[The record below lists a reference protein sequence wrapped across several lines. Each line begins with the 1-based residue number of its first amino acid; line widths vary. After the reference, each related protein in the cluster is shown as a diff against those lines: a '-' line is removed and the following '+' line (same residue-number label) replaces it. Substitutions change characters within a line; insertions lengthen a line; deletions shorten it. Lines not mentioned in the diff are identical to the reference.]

1 MKSSTLQ
8 HRIEIQAPEE
18 TRDSMGQTVT
28 AWKTSQVRW
37 AGINPLSD
45 REQFYAA
52 QVRPETTHRVTFRY
66 FDTLTHRNR
75 LKMGNRIFDILS
87 ILNPQEAGKT
97 LQVDVVERV
106 A

>member
-1 MKSSTLQ
+1 MRSSSLQ
-8 HRIEIQAPEE
+8 HRVEIQAPTE

-28 AWKTSQVRW
+28 TWQTTQVRW

-66 FDTLTHRNR
+66 FDTLTHRHR
-75 LKMGNRIFDILS
+75 LKMGNRIFNILS
-87 ILNPQEAGKT
+87 ILNLNEAAET